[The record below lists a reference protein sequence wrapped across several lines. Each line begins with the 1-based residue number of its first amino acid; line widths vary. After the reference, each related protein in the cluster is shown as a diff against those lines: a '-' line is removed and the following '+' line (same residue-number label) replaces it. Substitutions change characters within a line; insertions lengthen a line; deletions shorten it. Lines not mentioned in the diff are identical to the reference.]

1 MKTKFNL
8 LAMLFLAMSLA
19 FTGCND
25 DDDDEDEPD
34 PTPTQNT
41 DTDPT
46 PEFPMADA
54 TLVAVDS
61 KTTQDTPLG
70 TFDIFIGTAVG
81 LFFDANQAL
90 LDAGTVSINGNNLT
104 KNSNNSYTY
113 LPSLT
118 DPEGLSF
125 TMGTDWEV
133 SGSADFPAFT
143 ASPGFDF
150 PSVGAISGGDIVDRS
165 ADYTISISSV
175 SDADSI
181 IYVVS
186 GITKTTA
193 GNVTSCT
200 FSADEL
206 AGAPAGQ
213 GIIQA
218 APYAFDDQEFSDK
231 TVYFVKEKVVSK
243 SVTIE

>member
-1 MKTKFNL
+1 MKTQINV
-8 LAMLFLAMSLA
+8 LAMLFLAISFA

-25 DDDDEDEPD
+25 DDDEDEPD
-34 PTPTQNT
+34 PAPTQNT

-46 PEFPMADA
+46 PNFPMADA
-54 TLVAVDS
+54 TLVAVDT
-61 KTTQDTPLG
+61 KTSQETPLG

-81 LFFDANQAL
+81 VFFDGNQNL
-90 LDAGTVSINGNNLT
+90 LDAGTVSINGSNLT

-113 LPSLT
+113 FPSLT
-118 DPEGLSF
+118 EPEGLSF
-125 TMGTDWEV
+125 TTGTDWDV

-150 PSVGAISGGDIVDRS
+150 PFVGNISGDDTVDRTT
-165 ADYTISISSV
+165 DYTINISSV
-175 SDADSI
+175 ADADSI
-181 IYVVS
+181 IFLVN
-186 GITKTTA
+186 GIAKTTA

-200 FSADEL
+200 FSASEL
-206 AGAPAGQ
+206 AGASAGP

-218 APYAFDDQEFSDK
+218 APYAFDDQEFSNK
-231 TVYFVKEKVVSK
+231 TVYFVKETVVSK

>member
-1 MKTKFNL
+1 M
-8 LAMLFLAMSLA
+8 AMLFLAMSLA

-25 DDDDEDEPD
+25 DDDEDGPD
-34 PTPTQNT
+34 PSPTQNT
-41 DTDPT
+41 DADPT
-46 PEFPMADA
+46 PSFPMADA
-54 TLVAVDS
+54 TLVAIDT
-61 KTTQDTPLG
+61 KTTQETPLG

-81 LFFDANQAL
+81 LFFDANKDL
-90 LDAGTVSINGNNLT
+90 LDAGAVSVNGSDLA
-104 KNSNNSYTY
+104 KNPNNSYTY
-113 LPSLT
+113 IPSVS

-125 TMGTDWEV
+125 TTGTDWDV
-133 SGSADFPAFT
+133 SGSADFPAFA
-143 ASPGFDF
+143 ASPGFTF
-150 PSVGAISGGDIVDRS
+150 PSVGDISGDDTVDRS
-165 ADYTISISSV
+165 TDYTISISSV

-181 IYVVS
+181 IYVIS
-186 GITKTTA
+186 GVTKTTA

-200 FSADEL
+200 FSSEEL
-206 AGAPAGQ
+206 AAAPAGP

>member
-1 MKTKFNL
+1 MKTQFNL
-8 LAMLFLAMSLA
+8 LAMIFLAMSLA

-25 DDDDEDEPD
+25 DDEDDEPEPEQ
-34 PTPTQNT
+34 TQNT

-54 TLVAVDS
+54 TLVAVDT

-70 TFDIFIGTAVG
+70 TFDIFIGTGVG
-81 LFFDANQAL
+81 LFFNANQNL
-90 LDAGTVSINGNNLT
+90 LDAGTVSLNGSNLT

-113 LPSLT
+113 FPSIT
-118 DPEGLSF
+118 EPEGLSF
-125 TMGTDWEV
+125 TSGTDWDV
-133 SGSADFPAFT
+133 SGSSDFPAFT
-143 ASPGFDF
+143 ASPSFTF
-150 PSVGAISGGDIVDRS
+150 PSVGEISGDDVVDRS
-165 ADYTISISSV
+165 ADYTISVSSV
-175 SDADSI
+175 SNADSI
-181 IYVVS
+181 IYLVS
-186 GITKTTA
+186 GIAKTTA

-200 FSADEL
+200 FTAEEL
-206 AGAPAGQ
+206 AGAPTGP

-218 APYAFDDQEFSDK
+218 APYAYNDQEFSGK

>member
-1 MKTKFNL
+1 MKTQANL
-8 LAMLFLAMSLA
+8 LAMIFLAMSLA

-25 DDDDEDEPD
+25 DDDEDGPD
-34 PTPTQNT
+34 PAPTQNT

-46 PEFPMADA
+46 PSFPMADA
-54 TLVAVDS
+54 TLVAVDT
-61 KTTQDTPLG
+61 KTTQETPLG

-81 LFFDANQAL
+81 LFFDANQNL
-90 LDAGTVSINGNNLT
+90 LDAGTVSINGSTLT

-113 LPSLT
+113 LPSVT
-118 DPEGLSF
+118 EPEGLSF
-125 TMGTDWEV
+125 TTGTDWDV
-133 SGSADFPAFT
+133 SGSSDFPAFT

-150 PSVGAISGGDIVDRS
+150 PSVGDISGGDIVDRS

-181 IYVVS
+181 IYVIS
-186 GITKTTA
+186 GVTKTTA

-206 AGAPAGQ
+206 AVAPAGP

>member
-125 TMGTDWEV
+125 TTGTDWEV
-133 SGSADFPAFT
+133 SGSAAFPAFA

-150 PSVGAISGGDIVDRS
+150 PSVGAISGGDIIDRS

-181 IYVVS
+181 IYLVN
-186 GITKTTA
+186 GIAKTTA
-193 GNVTSCT
+193 GSVTSCT
-200 FSADEL
+200 FSAEEL

-218 APYAFDDQEFSDK
+218 APYAFEDQEFSGK

>member
-1 MKTKFNL
+1 MKIQINL
-8 LAMLFLAMSLA
+8 MAMLFLAMSLT

-25 DDDDEDEPD
+25 DDDDEDQPD
-34 PTPTQNT
+34 TTPTQNT
-41 DTDPT
+41 DSDPT
-46 PEFPMADA
+46 PSFPMADA
-54 TLVAVDS
+54 TLIAIDT
-61 KTTQDTPLG
+61 KTTQETQVG
-70 TFDIFIGTAVG
+70 TFEIFIGTAVG

-90 LDAGTVSINGNNLT
+90 LDAGTVSINGSNLT
-104 KNSNNSYTY
+104 QNSNNSYTY

-118 DPEGLSF
+118 EPEGLSF
-125 TMGTDWEV
+125 STGTDWEV
-133 SGSADFPAFT
+133 SGSANFPAFS
-143 ASPGFDF
+143 ASPAFDF
-150 PSVGAISGGDIVDRS
+150 PSVGDISGADIVDKS

-186 GITKTTA
+186 GVTKTTA

-206 AGAPAGQ
+206 AGAPTGQ

-218 APYAFDDQEFSDK
+218 APYAYSDQEFSGK
-231 TVYFVKEKVVSK
+231 TVYFVKEKVVSQ